1 MGSEHL
7 SPTKDVIVAFL
18 DWYMGMLP
26 SNILHGSSEGPGKRG
41 PVPGSETARQYV
53 TEVRKL
59 GYP

>member
-7 SPTKDVIVAFL
+7 SPTKDVIVAVVDSF
-18 DWYMGMLP
+18 MGMLP
-26 SNILHGSSEGPGKRG
+26 GNILHGSSEGPGKRG
-41 PVPGSETARQYV
+41 PIPGSGTARQY